1 MDKSNGGH
9 VADRRHTVC
18 VSASMI
24 QEIKRIIKESEI
36 IKYVF
41 LRKPRIRLPLIVDF
55 NQQGR

>member
-1 MDKSNGGH
+1 MDKLNGVH
-9 VADRRHTVC
+9 VADRRYTVC

-24 QEIKRIIKESEI
+24 QEIKRIIKDSEI

-41 LRKPRIRLPLIVDF
+41 LRKPWVQLPLIVDF

>member
-1 MDKSNGGH
+1 M
-9 VADRRHTVC
+9 C

-24 QEIKRIIKESEI
+24 QEIKRIIKDSEI

-41 LRKPRIRLPLIVDF
+41 LRKPWVQLPLIVDF